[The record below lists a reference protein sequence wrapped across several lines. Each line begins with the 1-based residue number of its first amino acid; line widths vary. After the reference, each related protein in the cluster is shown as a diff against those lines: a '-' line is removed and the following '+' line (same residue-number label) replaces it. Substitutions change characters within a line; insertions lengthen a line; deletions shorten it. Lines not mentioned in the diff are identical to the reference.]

1 MDLLHIVALGR
12 VCECGK
18 QRVIVEAETAQH
30 HVRCCQLDELR
41 RGQFGED
48 LSNFLADAKPEHGFH
63 LVFAHQSLREQ
74 KIGEIDLPD
83 LLENFT
89 AFQFFPATKKTL
101 DRLSGAYRQML
112 LAGDQIVKVRVR
124 WVRRTTKVTAPGN
137 TVSLKRYRCY
147 RV

>member
-1 MDLLHIVALGR
+1 MIV
-12 VCECGK
+12 K
-18 QRVIVEAETAQH
+18 AETAQH

-41 RGQFGED
+41 RGQFGKNVG
-48 LSNFLADAKPEHGFH
+48 NFLADAKPEHGFH

-89 AFQFFPATKKTL
+89 AFQFFPATKTL
-101 DRLSGAYRQML
+101 RPL
-112 LAGDQIVKVRVR
+112 
-124 WVRRTTKVTAPGN
+124 VRRLPASCPWGHWPATRSFSACSMGTTYYERTSPGY
-137 TVSLKRYRCY
+137 TFSLKRYICY